1 MFHNKP
7 DLLKVLLI
15 YCSLQLVMEHT
26 VYVGP
31 MDSPRN
37 LSATRIEPGNEGGR
51 NEGRWKKSKGPN
63 LVLYV
68 CMAVTDALERAGKH
82 CMCTRETGRHAYRD
96 MMRHSKG
103 LD

>member
-63 LVLYV
+63 SVLYAWLSLTLWKERESTV
-68 CMAVTDALERAGKH
+68 CAQERQADTHIGI
-82 CMCTRETGRHAYRD
+82 
-96 MMRHSKG
+96 
-103 LD
+103 